1 MPSTNGTISEV
12 VVGTGILY
20 CAAISNDGLASGD
33 YVAFPTD
40 NGGAWADPASGWT
53 DVGYSEDGWTL
64 EMDKTFED
72 IMVAEEIDPI
82 ATFKTAQE
90 VRLTGELS
98 QASHAKLIYAM
109 GGGTSTSGKI
119 GSGVNG
125 AAGTSATGYTTLTPP
140 TSSSFTEYSLLL
152 ETDGPK
158 GTNGVATRMVR
169 IPRAVNTGSFSM
181 QHAKAP
187 QKVVLATEFKIL
199 VPESTGLHVGSDANG
214 FFYLFDIVDNTNAD
228 GAGGSENP

>member
-33 YVAFPTD
+33 YVAFPVD
-40 NGGAWADPASGWT
+40 NGGVWADPAAGWT

-90 VRLTGELS
+90 VRLTGELA
-98 QASHAKLIYAM
+98 QASQSNLLLAL
-109 GGGTSTSGKI
+109 GGGTITTGDGTNGYQSGYNA
-119 GSGVNG
+119 V
-125 AAGTSATGYTTLTPP
+125 TPP
-140 TSSSFTEYSLLL
+140 TTDNYDEKSLLL
-152 ETDGPK
+152 IVDGP
-158 GTNGVATRMVR
+158 NGADRHVE
-169 IPRAVNTGSFSM
+169 IPRAVNVGAFSM
-181 QHAKAP
+181 AHQKAP
-187 QKVVLATEFKIL
+187 QKVVIATEFKL
-199 VPESTGLHVGSDANG
+199 LAPKANAQYSEM
-214 FFYLFDIVDNTNAD
+214 FRIVDNTNSGAAD
-228 GAGGSENP
+228 MFDIN

>member
-12 VVGTGILY
+12 IVGTGVLY
-20 CAAISNDGLASGD
+20 VAAISNEGNASGD

-40 NGGAWADPASGWT
+40 NGSGAWSDPAAAWV

-98 QASHAKLIYAM
+98 QASQTNIVTAL
-109 GGGTSTSGKI
+109 GGGTITTGDGSNGYASGYNAI
-119 GSGVNG
+119 S
-125 AAGTSATGYTTLTPP
+125 PP
-140 TSSSFTEYSLLL
+140 TTDDYDEKSLLL
-152 ETDGPK
+152 IVDGPA
-158 GTNGVATRMVR
+158 GADRHVE
-169 IPRAVNTGSFSM
+169 IPRAVNVGAFSM
-181 QHAKAP
+181 AHQKAP
-187 QKVVLATEFKIL
+187 QKVVIATEFKVL
-199 VPESTGLHVGSDANG
+199 RPKSVGQ
-214 FFYLFDIVDNTNAD
+214 YQELFRIVDNTND
-228 GAGGSENP
+228 SDVFDIN

>member
-90 VRLTGELS
+90 VRLTGELA
-98 QASHAKLIYAM
+98 QASQSNLLIAL
-109 GGGTSTSGKI
+109 GGGTITTGDGNNGYQSGYNAI
-119 GSGVNG
+119 
-125 AAGTSATGYTTLTPP
+125 TPP
-140 TSSSFTEYSLLL
+140 TTDNYDEKSLLL
-152 ETDGPK
+152 IVDGP
-158 GTNGVATRMVR
+158 NGADRHVE
-169 IPRAVNTGSFSM
+169 IPRAVNVGAFSM
-181 QHAKAP
+181 AHQKAP
-187 QKVVLATEFKIL
+187 QKVVIATEFKL
-199 VPESTGLHVGSDANG
+199 LAPKANAQ
-214 FFYLFDIVDNTNAD
+214 YQELFRIIDNTNTAVD
-228 GAGGSENP
+228 DMFDIN